1 MTNEHKNTKTA
12 LQDGTPLPTKKP
24 YNAPSLHDLDGLE
37 KTEGGTNLFIFEA
50 TGGAAT
56 S

>member
-1 MTNEHKNTKTA
+1 MNGEHKNTVP
-12 LQDGTPLPTKKP
+12 PLRDSAPTSERKP